1 MKNII
6 EWSSE
11 LLDNMIINIQAMGYS
26 AYVVLAAILILL
38 LFMLI
43 LRRFKLL
50 TWLLLTVTAAL
61 CMFML
66 YYVLSGIQILL
77 FIKINNLLSNIQNI
91 ILKASGGVIL
101 GIVVFSGL
109 LSMIIGKKRSRRST
123 RGGDYDGYD
132 YGYDDDG
139 DDGDD

>member
-26 AYVVLAAILILL
+26 IYVVLAAILILL

-43 LRRFKLL
+43 IRRFKLL
-50 TWLLLTVTAAL
+50 TWLILIATATL
-61 CMFML
+61 CIYML
-66 YYVLSGIQILL
+66 YYVISGVQILL
-77 FIKINNLLSNIQNI
+77 FIKTNNLLSNTHDIF
-91 ILKASGGVIL
+91 LKAIGGVML
-101 GIVVFSGL
+101 GIIVLSGL
-109 LSMIIGKKRSRRST
+109 LSMIIGKKRRRRST
-123 RGGDYDGYD
+123 RGDDYDGYD
-132 YGYDDDG
+132 YDDDDDG